1 MYEIVVNHLL
11 YSETANRYG
20 IYNRPSAETAVEVM
34 DNLKELV
41 LMLNIIQRD
50 LRRKVVITSGYRSEK
65 LNKVVG
71 GVFNSQH
78 IKGQAVDF
86 YVERMTA
93 RQVAAYVKQFYQYD
107 QLIIYNNK
115 AKDKGGLIHL
125 SYVKGGHNRRQYI
138 SIG

>member
-1 MYEIVVNHLL
+1 MYEIIINHLL
-11 YSETANRYG
+11 YSATAARYG
-20 IYNRPSAETAVEVM
+20 IRNKPSAENAVEVM
-34 DNLKELV
+34 TNLKELV
-41 LMLNIIQRD
+41 LMLNVIQRD
-50 LRRKVVITSGYRSEK
+50 LRRKVVVTSGYRSEE

-71 GVFNSQH
+71 GVSNSQH

-93 RQVAAYVKQFYQYD
+93 RQVAAYIKQFLPYD
-107 QLIIYNNK
+107 QLIVYNNK

-125 SYVKGGHNRRQYI
+125 SYVKGGCNRRQYI